1 MLAITVKQFIS
12 AEPHSAVA
20 SWRKPMLQVAWD
32 KLTGAI
38 AMRLAKSLKQL
49 AVLMLLVLTAINV
62 SADPTDD
69 LPDFGDS
76 AGALISPAQEK
87 KLGESFM
94 RQVRRYAP
102 VVDDVEVEDYIQQL
116 GESLAQHADYDG
128 DFTFF
133 MIESNVINA
142 FAVPGGFIG
151 FHTGLILNSKSESEV
166 ASVMAHEIVHI
177 TQRHGARG
185 IEAQARDNIP
195 AMAALL
201 GAIVL
206 TAIDPQA
213 GIGALTAVQA
223 AQVQKQINFTRGNE
237 READRIGI
245 KLMHEAGY
253 NTRSM
258 ADFFQR
264 LQVANRYTDPKHIP
278 EILRTHPVTVNRIS
292 EARERAEQMDNNN
305 VRDDSFEYK
314 IVWHKLNVAA
324 ASDPGQAKDYYA
336 RLLEN
341 GDFKHESI
349 ARYGYVLALTEA
361 GDVNNARIEA
371 AKLLASDPGV
381 ISFRLAA
388 ARVEQ
393 RGNDFNAALDHF
405 RTAYEMDPTSRAA
418 VYGYANMLT
427 LADQP
432 EASRKLL
439 RNYGVGNRQDPKFY
453 ALIAEAENR
462 MGAKAKSH
470 FSLAEYYRIVG
481 ELNLASVQLR
491 LAQSSPDVTNYELHR
506 IDARLDEVNKE
517 MIELRTS
524 LKQREKERDQRRGR

>member
-1 MLAITVKQFIS
+1 MPAMMIESRSVMRDYRAAALSESIRHMSLCAMMMLFALLT
-12 AEPHSAVA
+12 PAV
-20 SWRKPMLQVAWD
+20 
-32 KLTGAI
+32 G
-38 AMRLAKSLKQL
+38 
-49 AVLMLLVLTAINV
+49 
-62 SADPTDD
+62 ADPSED
-69 LPDFGDS
+69 LPDFADS

-94 RQVRRYAP
+94 RQIRRYAP
-102 VVDDVEVEDYIQQL
+102 VVDDIEVEDYIRQL
-116 GESLAQHADYDG
+116 GGSLAKYADYDG

-133 MIESNVINA
+133 VIDSNVINA

-185 IEAQARDNIP
+185 IESRARNNIP

-201 GAIVL
+201 GAVVL

-223 AQVQKQINFTRGNE
+223 AQAQQQINFTRGNE

-245 KLMHEAGY
+245 KLLNEAGY
-253 NTRSM
+253 NTQSM

-264 LQVANRYTDPKHIP
+264 LQIANRYTDPKHIP

-292 EARERAEQMDNNN
+292 EARERADRMDNSN

-314 IVWHKLNVAA
+314 IVWHKLNVRAA
-324 ASDPGQAKDYYA
+324 QDPSQAKYYYSK
-336 RLLEN
+336 LLADGEYQY
-341 GDFKHESI
+341 EPI

-361 GDVNNARIEA
+361 GDYNDARVEI

-388 ARVEQ
+388 AELEERVQ
-393 RGNDFNAALDHF
+393 DFPAALKHY
-405 RTAYEMDPTSRAA
+405 RIAYEMDPTSRAV
-418 VYGYANMLT
+418 VYGYADALT
-427 LADQP
+427 KGGEP
-432 EASRKLL
+432 EKARELL
-439 RNYGVGNRQDPKFY
+439 KSFGVGNSQDPKYY
-453 ALIAEAENR
+453 AIIAEAETR
-462 MGAKAKSH
+462 MGAEAKSH

-481 ELNLASVQLR
+481 ELNLAAVQLR
-491 LAQSSPDVTNYELHR
+491 LAQKAPDVTNYELHR

-517 MIELRTS
+517 MLELKTS
-524 LKQREKERDQRRGR
+524 LKEREKEREQRRR

>member
-1 MLAITVKQFIS
+1 MHMPANKFS
-12 AEPHSAVA
+12 
-20 SWRKPMLQVAWD
+20 KPVFRWGNGCMSYV
-32 KLTGAI
+32 LTGLTYRAP
-38 AMRLAKSLKQL
+38 SLPRANL
-49 AVLMLLVLTAINV
+49 FWLLFAVLSFCATCVH
-62 SADPTDD
+62 ADPTED

-102 VVDDVEVEDYIQQL
+102 VVDDEEVEDYIQQL
-116 GESLAQHADYDG
+116 GQSLAEHADYDG

-133 MIESNVINA
+133 VIDSRVINA
-142 FAVPGGFIG
+142 FAVPGGFVG

-185 IEAQARDNIP
+185 IEAQARNNIP

-201 GAIVL
+201 GAVLL

-245 KLMHEAGY
+245 KLLHEAGY
-253 NTRSM
+253 NTQSM

-264 LQVANRYTDPKHIP
+264 LQIANRYTDPKHIP

-292 EARERAEQMDNNN
+292 EARERAERMDNSHI
-305 VRDDSFEYK
+305 RDDSFEYK
-314 IVWHKLNVAA
+314 IVWHKLNVKAA
-324 ASDPGQAKDYYA
+324 NDPAQAKYFYA
-336 RLLEN
+336 KLLADGN
-341 GDFKHESI
+341 FKQESI

-361 GDVNNARIEA
+361 GDINDARIEV

-393 RGNDFNAALDHF
+393 RADDFPAALKHY
-405 RTAYEMDPTSRAA
+405 RAAYEMDPTSRAA

-427 LADQP
+427 LAGEPQK
-432 EASRKLL
+432 ARKLL
-439 RNYGVGNRQDPKFY
+439 KSYGVGNRQDPKY
-453 ALIAEAENR
+453 YKLIAEAETR
-462 MGAKAKSH
+462 MGARAKSH

-481 ELNLASVQLR
+481 ELNLAAVQLR
-491 LAQSSPDVTNYELHR
+491 LAQKAPDVTNYELHR

-517 MIELRTS
+517 MIELKTS
-524 LKQREKERDQRRGR
+524 LKEREEEREQRRR

>member
-1 MLAITVKQFIS
+1 MDRGNSVQTGKMLHRKAQQSSCAAGAQIRNRG
-12 AEPHSAVA
+12 
-20 SWRKPMLQVAWD
+20 WRAL
-32 KLTGAI
+32 L
-38 AMRLAKSLKQL
+38 L
-49 AVLMLLVLTAINV
+49 AVLLVVAFD
-62 SADPTDD
+62 SASDPSDD

-76 AGALISPAQEK
+76 AGAIISPAQEK

-102 VVDDVEVEDYIQQL
+102 VVDDEEVEDYIQQL
-116 GESLAQHADYDG
+116 GESLAKHAEYDG
-128 DFTFF
+128 EFTFF

-151 FHTGLILNSKSESEV
+151 FHTGLILNSKGESEV

-185 IEAQARDNIP
+185 IEAQARSNIP

-201 GAIVL
+201 GALVL
-206 TAIDPQA
+206 AAVDPQA

-223 AQVQKQINFTRGNE
+223 AQVQKRINFTRSNE

-245 KLMHEAGY
+245 KLLNEAGY
-253 NTRSM
+253 DTRSM
-258 ADFFQR
+258 ADFFER
-264 LQVANRYTDPKHIP
+264 LQIANRYTDPKHIP
-278 EILRTHPVTVNRIS
+278 EILRTHPVTTNRIS
-292 EARERAEQMDNNN
+292 EAKERAESMDNSN

-324 ASDPGQAKDYYA
+324 ANDPNQAKEYYED
-336 RLLEN
+336 LLES
-341 GDFKHESI
+341 GDYDFEPI

-361 GDVNNARIEA
+361 GDVSSARVEA

-393 RGNDFNAALDHF
+393 RANDFQAALAHF
-405 RTAYEMDPTSRAA
+405 RAAYEMDPTSRAA
-418 VYGYANMLT
+418 TYGYANMLT
-427 LADQP
+427 LAGEP
-432 EASRKLL
+432 EKSRKLL
-439 RNYGVGNRQDPKFY
+439 RSFGVGNRQDPKFY
-453 ALIAEAENR
+453 KLIAEAETR
-462 MGAKAKSH
+462 MGALAKSH

-481 ELNLASVQLR
+481 ELNLSAVQLR
-491 LAQSSPDVTNYELHR
+491 LAQKAPDVTNYELHR
-506 IDARLDEVNKE
+506 IDARLDEVNDE
-517 MIELRTS
+517 MIKLRKS
-524 LKQREKERDQRRGR
+524 LKQREKEREQRRR

>member
-1 MLAITVKQFIS
+1 MRDQPVLFNTNRFS
-12 AEPHSAVA
+12 YRGSSRA
-20 SWRKPMLQVAWD
+20 SNTRFVWVIWSCFLLLMP
-32 KLTGAI
+32 LTGGAD
-38 AMRLAKSLKQL
+38 
-49 AVLMLLVLTAINV
+49 V
-62 SADPTDD
+62 SSD

-76 AGALISPAQEK
+76 SGAIISPAQEK

-102 VVDDVEVEDYIQQL
+102 VVDDEEVEEYIQQL
-116 GESLAQHADYDG
+116 GESLAKYADYDG

-151 FHTGLILNSKSESEV
+151 FHTGLILNSHGESEV

-185 IEAQARDNIP
+185 IEAQARNNIP

-201 GAIVL
+201 GALVL

-223 AQVQKQINFTRGNE
+223 AQIQKQINFTRGNE

-245 KLMHEAGY
+245 QLLHEAGY
-253 NTRSM
+253 NTASM

-264 LQVANRYTDPKHIP
+264 LQTANRYTDPKHIP
-278 EILRTHPVTVNRIS
+278 EILRTHPVTINRIS
-292 EARERAEQMDNNN
+292 EARERAEQLKT
-305 VRDDSFEYK
+305 VPIREDSFEYR

-324 ASDPGQAKDYYA
+324 AKDPARAKDYYTN
-336 RLLEN
+336 LLKR
-341 GDFKHESI
+341 GDYEDESL
-349 ARYGYVLALTEA
+349 ARYGYVLALTDAGEVAEA
-361 GDVNNARIEA
+361 RVEI
-371 AKLLASDPGV
+371 AKLLAQSPAV
-381 ISFRLAA
+381 IPFRLAA

-393 RGNDFNAALDHF
+393 RANNNEAALGHF
-405 RTAYEMDPTSRAA
+405 KAAYDLDPTSRAA

-427 LADQP
+427 LADKP
-432 EASRKLL
+432 KAARKLL
-439 RNYGVGNRQDPKFY
+439 RDYGVGDRQDPKFY
-453 ALIAEAENR
+453 KLIAEAETR

-481 ELNLASVQLR
+481 ELNLAAVQLR
-491 LAQSSPDVTNYELHR
+491 LAQTAPDVTNYERHR
-506 IDARLDEVNKE
+506 IDARLDEVNDE
-517 MIELRTS
+517 MLKLKKS
-524 LKQREKERDQRRGR
+524 LKERQEEREERRRYNG